1 MRNLMSVYKI
11 CKSDRNF
18 SSLVFHFTT
27 PFSGCLQKRMSNLCG
42 KNTNSFELLNI
53 FAKKL
58 HHRCWTGLKIG
69 LWLVCKSS
77 RENARPEN
85 MCDIGF
91 EKAQNHAGK
100 VNRMS
105 VNAEAAIR
113 RVL

>member
-53 FAKKL
+53 FAKKTASQML
-58 HHRCWTGLKIG
+58 DWVENRPLASLQI
-69 LWLVCKSS
+69 KSRKCS
-77 RENARPEN
+77 AR
-85 MCDIGF
+85 
-91 EKAQNHAGK
+91 KY
-100 VNRMS
+100 V
-105 VNAEAAIR
+105 
-113 RVL
+113 